1 MCSWALRGV
10 VDVIV
15 LLLFLILMEMRT
27 YESNHPTKIVATDRR
42 KIQKTMLQ
50 NLDAPQ
56 WLLGRFWQQ
65 ERQQITLQQYT
76 LFQDIHIVYSKDKKR
91 VEFFSR

>member
-10 VDVIV
+10 VDVMDRSPLPPDGDENLSV
-15 LLLFLILMEMRT
+15 
-27 YESNHPTKIVATDRR
+27 ESSDQNCSDGQA
-42 KIQKTMLQ
+42 QNSKTMLQ

-56 WLLGRFWQQ
+56 WHLGRFWQQ

-76 LFQDIHIVYSKDKKR
+76 LFQDIHIVYSKEKKR
-91 VEFFSR
+91 AEFFSR

>member
-1 MCSWALRGV
+1 
-10 VDVIV
+10 
-15 LLLFLILMEMRT
+15 
-27 YESNHPTKIVATDRR
+27 
-42 KIQKTMLQ
+42 MLQ